1 MDRALIEKA
10 KNGDKSAFTKL
21 YEELSDKIKKDIM
34 YIVKD
39 ETLADELLND
49 TFIKVWRKLDTY
61 TQDISFQAWVKMI
74 AVNCCIDHFR
84 RNSDDKFVHI
94 DDSDITLQ
102 LPDNAGDVI
111 ARNELS
117 DIVNTAL
124 LRIPFAKRRAL
135 ELYYFN
141 NLPYKEIAKLLRMP
155 LGTVKSDINRA
166 KKKLSNYLQKFQ
178 NNENPNC
185 ISSCNSSMSSYC
197 SY

>member
-185 ISSCNSSMSSYC
+185 ISSGNSSMSSYC

>member
-1 MDRALIEKA
+1 MDRALINKA

-21 YEELSDKIKKDIM
+21 YKELSDKIKKDIM

-185 ISSCNSSMSSYC
+185 ISSGNSSMSSYC